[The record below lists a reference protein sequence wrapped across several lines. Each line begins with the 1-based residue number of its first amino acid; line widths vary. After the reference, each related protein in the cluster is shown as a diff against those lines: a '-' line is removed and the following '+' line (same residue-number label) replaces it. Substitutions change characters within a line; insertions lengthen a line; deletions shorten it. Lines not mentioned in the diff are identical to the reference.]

1 MRTIRPMTKRSI
13 MVLVLASMVSG
24 CTVGPKYVRPAV
36 RSPGAFR
43 GADPAAGT
51 VTASLGDLKWFDV
64 FKDEQLQTLVRTAL
78 ANNYDLRSA
87 VARVLEARANL
98 GITRSNQYPQIGST
112 GQFTSSE
119 FSTQGQFILPSNT
132 NLPQGFAISRT
143 RNFGSILLNLAS
155 FEIDIWGRLRRATEA
170 GRADLLASEENR
182 KGVTVTLVGD
192 VASAYFDLIELDSE
206 LEIAKRT
213 LSTREES
220 LRLIKLQQQNGVASM
235 LDVRQAEQLVY
246 SAGVVIPSTE
256 LQIEQ
261 AENQISLLID
271 QDPGPVPRG
280 RSLVDQEQAPGV
292 PPGLPSSLL
301 ERRPD
306 IRAAEQNL
314 IAANAD
320 IGVARAAYFPR
331 ISLTGFLGT
340 SSSQL
345 TNLFTGATRAWNFV
359 PEIDRPIC
367 DGGRIKSNVRLAE
380 AQKLNALVQY
390 GKSIEAAFGEVSDA
404 LAQRKRAREIRIQQ
418 ELLVDAVRDR
428 VRLTY
433 VRYRDG
439 VDSLFNALDADR
451 DLFNSE
457 LLLAQDRRNELLAM
471 VRLYKSLGGG
481 WQQLQ

>member
-1 MRTIRPMTKRSI
+1 MKKRTII
-13 MVLVLASMVSG
+13 VVVLAGMMSG

-36 RSPGAFR
+36 KSPAIFR
-43 GADPAAGT
+43 GADFAPGPT
-51 VTASLGDLKWFDV
+51 GSLGDLKWFEV
-64 FKDEQLQTLVRTAL
+64 FQDQQLQILIRAAL
-78 ANNYDLRSA
+78 AGNNDLRIA

-98 GITRSNQYPQIGST
+98 GVTRSNQYPQIGGSA
-112 GQFTSSE
+112 QFTSTE
-119 FSTQGQFILPSNT
+119 FSTQGQFILPANT
-132 NLPQGFAISRT
+132 PPNLPAGFVISRT
-143 RNFGSILLNLAS
+143 RNFGSIMLNLAS

-170 GRADLLASEENR
+170 GRANLLASEENR
-182 KGVTVTLVGD
+182 KAVTVTLVSD

-206 LEIAKRT
+206 LEISKRT
-213 LSTREES
+213 LATREES
-220 LRLIKLQQQNGVASM
+220 LRLIKLQQESGVAST
-235 LDVRQAEQLVY
+235 LDVRQGEQLVY
-246 SAGVVIPSTE
+246 SAAVVIPNTE

-261 AENQISLLID
+261 AENQISLLLG
-271 QDPGPVPRG
+271 QEPGPIPRG
-280 RSLVDQEQAPGV
+280 RPLIDQAAPAV

-359 PEIDRPIC
+359 PEIDRPIF
-367 DGGRIKSNVRLAE
+367 DGGRIKSNVRFAE
-380 AQKLNALVQY
+380 AQRLDAVVQY
-390 GKSIEAAFGEVSDA
+390 QKSIQTAFSEVSDA
-404 LAQRKRAREIRIQQ
+404 LVQRKRAREIRVQQ

-428 VRLTY
+428 DRLAY

-451 DLFNSE
+451 DLFFNE

-481 WQQLQ
+481 WQ

>member
-1 MRTIRPMTKRSI
+1 MRTIRVMKTRSI
-13 MVLVLASMVSG
+13 IVLALAGMVSG

-36 RSPGAFR
+36 KSPPAFR
-43 GADPAAGT
+43 GAEAATGAPT
-51 VTASLGDLKWFDV
+51 TSLGDLKWFEV

-98 GITRSNQYPQIGST
+98 GSTRSNQYPQIGST

-143 RNFGSILLNLAS
+143 RNFGSIMLNLAS
-155 FEIDIWGRLRRATEA
+155 FEIDIWGRLRRASEA
-170 GRADLLASEENR
+170 GRANLLASEENR
-182 KGVTVTLVGD
+182 KAVTVTLVSD

-213 LSTREES
+213 LATREES
-220 LRLIKLQQQNGVASM
+220 LRLIKLQQESGVAST
-235 LDVRQAEQLVY
+235 LDVRQGEQLVY
-246 SAGVVIPSTE
+246 SAAVIIPNTE

-261 AENQISLLID
+261 AENQICLLLG
-271 QDPGPVPRG
+271 QEPGPIARG
-280 RSLVDQEQAPGV
+280 GPLVDQEAPAV

-306 IRAAEQNL
+306 IRAAEENL
-314 IAANAD
+314 IAANAN

-345 TNLFTGATRAWNFV
+345 SNLFTGATRAWNFV
-359 PEIDRPIC
+359 PEIDRPIF
-367 DGGRIKSNVRLAE
+367 DGGRIKSNIRLAE
-380 AQKLNALVQY
+380 AQKLDALVQY
-390 GKSIEAAFGEVSDA
+390 QKSIEAAFSEVSDA

-418 ELLVDAVRDR
+418 ELLVGAVRDR

-433 VRYRDG
+433 ARYRDG

-451 DLFNSE
+451 DLFSSE
-457 LLLAQDRRNELLAM
+457 LLLGQDRRNELLAM

>member
-1 MRTIRPMTKRSI
+1 MRTIRLMTKRSI
-13 MVLVLASMVSG
+13 IVLVLASMVSG

-36 RSPGAFR
+36 KSPAVFRS
-43 GADPAAGT
+43 ADTAASAPA
-51 VTASLGDLKWFDV
+51 VSLGDLKWFDV
-64 FKDEQLQTLVRTAL
+64 FKDQQLQTLIGSAL
-78 ANNYDLRSA
+78 SNNYDLRSA

-98 GITRSNQYPQIGST
+98 GITRSNQYPQIGAT
-112 GQFTSSE
+112 GQFTSTE
-119 FSTQGQFILPSNT
+119 FSTQGQFILPANT
-132 NLPQGFAISRT
+132 PPNLPAGFVISRT
-143 RNFGSILLNLAS
+143 RNFGSIMLNLAS

-170 GRADLLASEENR
+170 GRANLLASEENR
-182 KGVTVTLVGD
+182 KAVTVTLVSD

-213 LSTREES
+213 LATREES
-220 LRLIKLQQQNGVASM
+220 LRLIKLQQQSGVAST
-235 LDVRQAEQLVY
+235 LEVRQGEQLVY
-246 SAGVVIPSTE
+246 SAAVVIPGTE

-261 AENQISLLID
+261 AENQICLLLG
-271 QDPGPVPRG
+271 QEPGPISRG
-280 RSLVDQEQAPGV
+280 RPLTDQEAPAV

-314 IAANAD
+314 VAANAD

-345 TNLFTGATRAWNFV
+345 STLFTGATRAWNFV
-359 PEIDRPIC
+359 PEVDRPIF
-367 DGGRIKSNVRLAE
+367 DGGRIKSNIRLAE
-380 AQKLNALVQY
+380 AQRLDALVQY
-390 GKSIEAAFGEVSDA
+390 QRSIETAFSEVSDA

-481 WQQLQ
+481 WQ

>member
-1 MRTIRPMTKRSI
+1 MRTIRLMTKRSI
-13 MVLVLASMVSG
+13 IVLVLASMVSG

-36 RSPGAFR
+36 KSPAVFRS
-43 GADPAAGT
+43 ADTAASAPA
-51 VTASLGDLKWFDV
+51 VSLGDLKWFDV
-64 FKDEQLQTLVRTAL
+64 FKDQQLQTLIGSAL
-78 ANNYDLRSA
+78 SNNYDLRSA

-98 GITRSNQYPQIGST
+98 GITRSNQYPQIGAT
-112 GQFTSSE
+112 GQFTSTE
-119 FSTQGQFILPSNT
+119 FSTQGQFILPANT
-132 NLPQGFAISRT
+132 PPNLPAGFVISRT
-143 RNFGSILLNLAS
+143 RNFGSIMLNLAS

-170 GRADLLASEENR
+170 GRANLLASEENR
-182 KGVTVTLVGD
+182 KAVTVTLVGD

-213 LSTREES
+213 LATREES
-220 LRLIKLQQQNGVASM
+220 LRLIKLQQQSGVAST
-235 LDVRQAEQLVY
+235 LEVRQGEQLVY
-246 SAGVVIPSTE
+246 SAAVVIPGTE

-261 AENQISLLID
+261 AENQISLLLG
-271 QDPGPVPRG
+271 QEPGPISRG
-280 RSLVDQEQAPGV
+280 RPLTDQEAPAV

-314 IAANAD
+314 VAANAD

-345 TNLFTGATRAWNFV
+345 STLFTGATRAWNFV
-359 PEIDRPIC
+359 PEVDRPIF
-367 DGGRIKSNVRLAE
+367 DGGRIKSNIRLAE
-380 AQKLNALVQY
+380 AQRLDALVQY
-390 GKSIEAAFGEVSDA
+390 QRSIETAFSEVSDA

-481 WQQLQ
+481 WQ

>member
-1 MRTIRPMTKRSI
+1 MTKRSI
-13 MVLVLASMVSG
+13 IVLVLASMVSG

-36 RSPGAFR
+36 KSPAVFRS
-43 GADPAAGT
+43 ADTAASAPA
-51 VTASLGDLKWFDV
+51 VSLGDLKWFDV
-64 FKDEQLQTLVRTAL
+64 FKDQQLQTLIGSAL
-78 ANNYDLRSA
+78 SNNYDLRSA

-98 GITRSNQYPQIGST
+98 GITRSNQYPQIGAT
-112 GQFTSSE
+112 GQFTSTE
-119 FSTQGQFILPSNT
+119 FSTQGQFILPANT
-132 NLPQGFAISRT
+132 PPNLPAGFVISRT
-143 RNFGSILLNLAS
+143 RNFGSIMLNLAS

-170 GRADLLASEENR
+170 GRANLLASEENR
-182 KGVTVTLVGD
+182 KAVTVTLVSD
-192 VASAYFDLIELDSE
+192 VASAYFDLVELDSE

-213 LSTREES
+213 LATREES
-220 LRLIKLQQQNGVASM
+220 LRLIKLQQQSGVAST
-235 LDVRQAEQLVY
+235 LEVRQGEQLVY
-246 SAGVVIPSTE
+246 SAAVVIPGTE

-261 AENQISLLID
+261 AENQICLLLG
-271 QDPGPVPRG
+271 QEPGPISRG
-280 RSLVDQEQAPGV
+280 RPLTDQEAPAV

-314 IAANAD
+314 VAANAD

-345 TNLFTGATRAWNFV
+345 STLFTGATRAWNFV
-359 PEIDRPIC
+359 PEVDRPIF
-367 DGGRIKSNVRLAE
+367 DGGRIKSNIRLAE
-380 AQKLNALVQY
+380 AQRLDALVQY
-390 GKSIEAAFGEVSDA
+390 QRSIETAFSEVSDA

-481 WQQLQ
+481 WQ

>member
-1 MRTIRPMTKRSI
+1 MKTRSI
-13 MVLVLASMVSG
+13 IVLALASIVSG

-36 RSPGAFR
+36 KPPDVFR
-43 GADPAAGT
+43 GADPTAGAGT
-51 VTASLGDLKWFDV
+51 GSLGDLKWFEV
-64 FKDEQLQTLVRTAL
+64 FRDQQLQTLIRTAL
-78 ANNYDLRSA
+78 AGNYDLRSA

-98 GITRSNQYPQIGST
+98 GITRSNQYPQIGGS
-112 GQFTSSE
+112 GQFTSTE
-119 FSTQGQFILPSNT
+119 FSTQGQFILPANT
-132 NLPQGFAISRT
+132 PPNLPPGFVISRT
-143 RNFGSILLNLAS
+143 RNFGSIMLNLAS

-170 GRADLLASEENR
+170 GRANLLASEENR
-182 KGVTVTLVGD
+182 KAVTVTLVSD
-192 VASAYFDLIELDSE
+192 VASAYFDLIELDGE

-213 LSTREES
+213 LATREDS
-220 LRLIKLQQQNGVASM
+220 LRLIKLQQQSGVAST
-235 LDVRQAEQLVY
+235 LDVRQGEQLVY
-246 SAGVVIPSTE
+246 SAAVVIPNTE

-261 AENQISLLID
+261 AENQISLLLGQEPGPIARGLPLID
-271 QDPGPVPRG
+271 Q
-280 RSLVDQEQAPGV
+280 EAPAV

-359 PEIDRPIC
+359 PEIDRPIF
-367 DGGRIKSNVRLAE
+367 DGGRIRSNVRFAE
-380 AQKLNALVQY
+380 AQRLDAVIQY
-390 GKSIEAAFGEVSDA
+390 QKSIQNAFSEVSDA
-404 LAQRKRAREIRIQQ
+404 LAQRKRAREIRVQQ

-428 VRLTY
+428 DRLAY

-451 DLFNSE
+451 DLFFNE
-457 LLLAQDRRNELLAM
+457 LLLAQNRRNELLAM

-481 WQQLQ
+481 WQ